1 MAAIID
7 FIKLIR
13 PKQWYKNF
21 LVFLPIIFVGKMFD
35 LNLLLLTLI
44 GFAALCAISS
54 ANYIL
59 NDIIDIKKDRLHPEK
74 KTRPLAA
81 GRISIWLAV
90 LLAILLV
97 AVSGYLA
104 FNLTPMFLY
113 SVISLFVLTQLY
125 SVWLKKEMFA
135 DIVII
140 GVNFVIRAIS
150 GAFIINATVSPWLI
164 VGVFFFAMFLAAGK
178 RHAELLFLGE
188 KATVHRATL
197 KQYTKELTSALMVL
211 TTALLIIAYSLYS
224 FFSEHKNLFIT
235 LPFAIYAIFRYFNLV
250 YSGSPIARH
259 PEKVFGDVRMIV
271 AMLLWGLLTLYLMY
285 FA

>member
-1 MAAIID
+1 MAAISD

-21 LVFLPIIFVGKMFD
+21 LVFLPIIFVGKVFD
-35 LNLLLLTLI
+35 LNLLLLTII
-44 GFAALCAISS
+44 GFASLCAISS

-59 NDIIDIKKDRLHPEK
+59 NDIFDIKNDRLHPEK

-81 GRISIWLAV
+81 GRISIWV
-90 LLAILLV
+90 AILFMLVLV

-104 FNLTPMFLY
+104 FNLAPMFRY
-113 SVISLFVLTQLY
+113 SIIALFVLTQLY
-125 SVWLKKEMFA
+125 SLWFKKEMFA

-150 GAFIINATVSPWLI
+150 GAFIINVTVSSWLI

-188 KATVHRATL
+188 KATAHRATL

>member
-1 MAAIID
+1 MIVD
-7 FIKLIR
+7 YLKLIR
-13 PKQWYKNF
+13 PKQWYKNL
-21 LVFLPIIFVGKMFD
+21 LVFLPIIFVGKIFD
-35 LNLLLLTLI
+35 MNLLLLTIL
-44 GFAALCAISS
+44 GFVSLCLISS
-54 ANYIL
+54 ANYII
-59 NDIIDIKKDRLHPEK
+59 NDIIDLKKDRPHPEK
-74 KTRPLAA
+74 KNRPLAS
-81 GRISIWLAV
+81 GQIKIWQAV
-90 LLAILLV
+90 VLFACFTAASVYV
-97 AVSGYLA
+97 ALGLPR
-104 FNLTPMFLY
+104 LFLY
-113 SVISLFVLTQLY
+113 SVIALFALTQLY
-125 SVWLKKEMFA
+125 SIWLKKEMFA
-135 DIVII
+135 DIIVI

-150 GAFIINATVSPWLI
+150 GAFIINVTVSPWLI

-188 KATVHRATL
+188 RATVHRATL

-224 FFSEHKNLFIT
+224 FFSEHKNLFLT

-271 AMLLWGLLTLYLMY
+271 AMFLWGLLTLYLMY